1 MDYSSEQKDNQTGML
16 TNGQRLLGNR
26 HDAFSVN
33 IAKKAE
39 KLSTAIYMVTSFLDD
54 REPLKQSFRELGLTL
69 VKDSIKVSIKGQYET
84 TAVFERLSDTLR
96 ELIALTDIAT
106 SVGLLSD
113 MNGMI
118 LNKEFRSLDQKISDK
133 HAVLFTLPES
143 LFKSE
148 THEAM
153 LPEKRNE
160 ERMSQ
165 TQFSRPEPRPMSV
178 IKDTPKVQVQVPK
191 PVLKVTI
198 GNEDIARNARRN
210 NILQIVK
217 DKKEVTIKDIGMIV
231 SEYSDKTIQRELA
244 TLVAT
249 GVLKKVGEKR
259 WSKYVLVR

>member
-1 MDYSSEQKDNQTGML
+1 MDYSEQKDTKQGML
-16 TNGQRLLGNR
+16 TNGQRFLGNR

-33 IAKKAE
+33 LSKKAE

-54 REPLKQSFRELGLTL
+54 REPLKQSFRELGLAL
-69 VKDSIKVSIKGQYET
+69 VKDSIKVSVKGQYET

-96 ELIALTDIAT
+96 ELMALTELAT
-106 SVGLLSD
+106 SVSLLSD

-118 LNKEFRSLDQKISDK
+118 LMKEFRALDQKISDK

-148 THEAM
+148 TVEQQVPQ
-153 LPEKRNE
+153 LRTE

-165 TQFSRPEPRPMSV
+165 SQFQRPMTAV
-178 IKDTPKVQVQVPK
+178 KDTPKVQVQSPK

-244 TLVAT
+244 TLVAS

-259 WSKYVLVR
+259 WSKYILVR